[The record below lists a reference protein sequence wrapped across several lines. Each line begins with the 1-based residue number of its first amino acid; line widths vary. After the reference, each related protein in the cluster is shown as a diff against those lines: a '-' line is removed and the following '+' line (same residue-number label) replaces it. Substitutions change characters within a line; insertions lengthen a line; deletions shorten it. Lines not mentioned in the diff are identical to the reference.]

1 MGGNAVELQEIVC
14 RLELL
19 STPENIE
26 GMARFGITPEKT
38 YAVRIPE
45 LRKIAKETGKNH
57 EMALKLWALDFRET
71 KILACM
77 IEDPEMVSSA
87 QMNEWALEFDY
98 WEICDQCC
106 MNLFSKTKFAY
117 EKIFEWGEH
126 EEEFVKRAAFSLLAV
141 LAVHDKKQSDEQFEQ
156 YFPLLISASTDN
168 RNFVK
173 KSVNWALRSIGK
185 KNSSLNK
192 SSIDLAEE
200 IMAINT
206 KSSKWIASNALK
218 ELRSEKVRKK
228 LRI

>member
-1 MGGNAVELQEIVC
+1 MELQELVG
-14 RLELL
+14 RLESL
-19 STPENIE
+19 SKPENIE

-57 EMALKLWALDFRET
+57 EMALKLWELDFRET

-87 QMNEWALEFDY
+87 QMNEWTLEFDY

-117 EKIFEWGEH
+117 EKIFEWGVH

-141 LAVHDKKQSDEQFEQ
+141 LAVHDKKQADEQFEQ

-185 KNSSLNK
+185 KNSRLNK

-200 IMAINT
+200 IFAINT

-228 LRI
+228 VGI

>member
-1 MGGNAVELQEIVC
+1 MELQEIVM

-26 GMARFGITPEKT
+26 GMEKFGITPEKT

-45 LRKIAKETGKNH
+45 LRKIARESGKNH
-57 EMALKLWALDFRET
+57 DLALELWELDFRET

-77 IEDPEMVSSA
+77 IDDPKMVSSDQLNA
-87 QMNEWALEFDY
+87 WVLEFDY

-106 MNLFSKTKFAY
+106 MNLFRKTSFAY
-117 EKIFEWGEH
+117 DKIFEWGEH
-126 EEEFVKRAAFSLLAV
+126 EAEFVKRAAFSLLAV
-141 LAVHDKKQSDEQFEQ
+141 MAVHDKKQPNQQFEQ
-156 YFPLLISASTDN
+156 YYPLLISASTDN

-173 KSVNWALRSIGK
+173 KAVNWALRSIGK

-192 SSIDLAEE
+192 SAIYLAEE
-200 IMAINT
+200 ILALNT

-218 ELRSEKVRKK
+218 ELKSEKIRKK
-228 LRI
+228 LGM

>member
-1 MGGNAVELQEIVC
+1 MELQDIVG

-26 GMARFGITPEKT
+26 GMERFGITPEKT

-45 LRKIAKETGKNH
+45 LRKIAKESGKNH
-57 EMALKLWALDFRET
+57 ELALELWELDFRET

-77 IEDPEMVSSA
+77 IDDPERVSSA
-87 QMNEWALEFDY
+87 QLNEWVLEFDY

-106 MNLFSKTKFAY
+106 MNLFRKTSFAY
-117 EKIFEWGEH
+117 NKIFEWGEN
-126 EEEFVKRAAFSLLAV
+126 EAEFVKRAAFSLLAV
-141 LAVHDKKQSDEQFEQ
+141 MAVHDKKQPNQQFEQ
-156 YFPLLISASTDN
+156 YYPLLISASTDN

-200 IMAINT
+200 ILALNT

-218 ELRSEKVRKK
+218 ELKSEKVRKK
-228 LRI
+228 LGI

>member
-1 MGGNAVELQEIVC
+1 MELQEIVAK
-14 RLELL
+14 LELL

-26 GMARFGITPEKT
+26 GMERFGITPEKT

-45 LRKIAKETGKNH
+45 LRKIAKESGKNH
-57 EMALKLWALDFRET
+57 ELALELWELDFRET

-77 IEDPEMVSSA
+77 IDDPKMVSSSQLNA
-87 QMNEWALEFDY
+87 WVLEFDY

-106 MNLFSKTKFAY
+106 MNLFRKTSFAY
-117 EKIFEWGEH
+117 DKIFEWGEH
-126 EEEFVKRAAFSLLAV
+126 EAEFVKRAAFSLLAV
-141 LAVHDKKQSDEQFEQ
+141 MAVHDKKQPNHQFEQ
-156 YFPLLISASTDN
+156 YYPLLISASTDN

-173 KSVNWALRSIGK
+173 KAVNWALRSIGK

-200 IMAINT
+200 ILALNT

-218 ELRSEKVRKK
+218 ELKNEKVRKK
-228 LRI
+228 LGM

>member
-1 MGGNAVELQEIVC
+1 MELQEIVG

-117 EKIFEWGEH
+117 EKIFEWGKH

-200 IMAINT
+200 ILAINT

-228 LRI
+228 LGI